1 MAPKHPS
8 ESMPLITIDKRPK
21 AMDGYDPLEEMPVT
35 QEVSRR
41 IPWDIELD
49 DNDWGPSPELT
60 EREVGRLTCCF
71 CVCCHYYGS
80 SHCISDAFLGRFPHH
95 ITANQ
100 FFTPEMFSSI
110 TGKAMQLVLKLTW
123 RASSKT
129 KRNET

>member
-1 MAPKHPS
+1 
-8 ESMPLITIDKRPK
+8 MP
-21 AMDGYDPLEEMPVT
+21 AT

-60 EREVGRLTCCF
+60 EREVGRLTCYF

-80 SHCISDAFLGRFPHH
+80 SHCISDAFLRRFPHH

-100 FFTPEMFSSI
+100 FFTPEMFSAYHWEGYAACIEADIESFF
-110 TGKAMQLVLKLTW
+110 KD
-123 RASSKT
+123 
-129 KRNET
+129 ET

>member
-1 MAPKHPS
+1 
-8 ESMPLITIDKRPK
+8 
-21 AMDGYDPLEEMPVT
+21 MPVT
-35 QEVSRR
+35 QEVSRQ

-60 EREVGRLTCCF
+60 EREVGRLTCRF